1 MLPPFQ
7 LQAAHDDS
15 RRQYNHKK
23 PALMATMIGAIGVV
37 FGDIGTSPLYAL
49 KECFNPE
56 HGVPFSD
63 QTVYGI
69 LSMLFWA
76 MTLVV
81 SVKYVLFVMRADNNG
96 EGGILALT
104 ALAMRASSGSARFTR
119 TLMLLGLLG
128 AAMFYGD
135 AVITPAISVLS
146 AIEGMEIMAPAL
158 QAWVLPLA
166 LVVLIGLFLLQKH
179 GTHVV
184 GRLFG
189 PIMLLWFVLLG
200 LLGLISVVR
209 SPQILVALNPL
220 YAIEFGFRHTMQ
232 AFVVFGSVFLALT
245 GAEALYADMGHFGA
259 RPIRYAW
266 FYIAMPCLLLNYF
279 GQGAML
285 LREPSAVQ
293 NPFFL
298 LMPGWAVGPMVVLAT
313 AATVIASQ
321 AVISG
326 AFSMTAQAVH
336 LGYAPRMKILYT
348 SDVEIGQIYAPVV
361 NYVVLVLV
369 VAVVLA
375 FGKSDNLAAAYG
387 IAVTTTMVLTTG
399 LVTVVMRN
407 AWKWSLPV
415 VAGLGAVFLA
425 VDLSFFSANLLKIA
439 AGGWFPLL
447 LGGLIFFLMVTW
459 HTGTQL
465 LKARNV
471 EGGIPLEP
479 FMEGLLRHPPHRVD
493 GTAVYLTPS
502 MDFVPLALLH
512 NLKHNHV
519 LHERVLFIHFRT
531 LAVPY
536 VQPAKRLAIRT
547 IGDNIYAAV
556 ADFGFK
562 ETPAVDEIVKN
573 VGERL
578 GVVFEDMET
587 SFFITRA
594 TVVPS
599 PLPGMAMWREALFAW
614 MQHNS
619 AKPSDFFRI
628 PANRLVELGS
638 KVEI

>member
-1 MLPPFQ
+1 
-7 LQAAHDDS
+7 
-15 RRQYNHKK
+15 
-23 PALMATMIGAIGVV
+23 MATMMGAIGVV

-63 QTVYGI
+63 QTVFGI

-81 SVKYVLFVMRADNNG
+81 SIKYVLFVMRADNNG

-104 ALAMRASSGSARFTR
+104 ALAMRASSGSARFTNM
-119 TLMLLGLLG
+119 LMMLGLLG

-158 QAWVLPLA
+158 QTWVLPLS
-166 LVVLIGLFLLQKH
+166 LVVLIALFLIQKQ

-189 PIMLLWFVLLG
+189 PIMLIWFVLLG
-200 LLGLISVVR
+200 LIGLASVVR
-209 SPQILVALNPL
+209 SPQILVALSPV
-220 YAIEFGFRHTMQ
+220 YAIEFAFRHTVQ

-259 RPIRYAW
+259 RPIRFAW

-279 GQGAML
+279 GQGALL
-285 LREPSAVQ
+285 LREPAAVQ

-298 LMPGWAVGPMVVLAT
+298 LMPNWAVGPMVVLAT

-348 SDVEIGQIYAPVV
+348 SDVEIGQIYVPMV
-361 NYVVLVLV
+361 NYVLLLLV
-369 VAVVLA
+369 VAGVLA

-387 IAVTTTMVLTTG
+387 IAVTTTMLLTTG

-415 VAGLGAVFLA
+415 VACVGAVFLA
-425 VDLSFFSANLLKIA
+425 VDLSFFGANLLKIA

-447 LGGLIFFLMVTW
+447 LGGMIFFLMVTW
-459 HTGTQL
+459 HSGTQL

-502 MDFVPLALLH
+502 IDFVPLALLH

-519 LHERVLFIHFRT
+519 LHKRVLFIHFRT

-536 VQPAKRLAIRT
+536 VEPAKRMVLKT
-547 IGDNIYAAV
+547 IGEDIYTAV
-556 ADFGFK
+556 VDFGFK
-562 ETPAVDEIVKN
+562 ETPNVGEIVKSI
-573 VGERL
+573 GERL

-599 PLPGMAMWREALFAW
+599 SALPGMAMWREALFAW
-614 MQHNS
+614 MQQNS

>member
-1 MLPPFQ
+1 MTT
-7 LQAAHDDS
+7 AAAS
-15 RRQYNHKK
+15 KTKK
-23 PALMATMIGAIGVV
+23 NPALMATMVGAIGVV

-63 QTVYGI
+63 QTVFGI

-158 QAWVLPLA
+158 QKWVLPLA
-166 LVVLIGLFLLQKH
+166 LIVLIALFLIQRH

-189 PIMLLWFVLLG
+189 PIMVIWFVLLG
-200 LLGLISVVR
+200 LMGLVSVVK
-209 SPQILVALNPL
+209 SPQILVALSPV
-220 YAIEFGFRHTMQ
+220 YAIEFGFRHTVL
-232 AFVVFGSVFLALT
+232 AFIVFGSVFLALT

-279 GQGAML
+279 GQGALL

-298 LMPGWAVGPMVVLAT
+298 LMPNWAVGPMVVLAT

-348 SDVEIGQIYAPVV
+348 SDVEIGQIYVPVV
-361 NYVVLVLV
+361 NYVLLALV
-369 VAVVLA
+369 VAILA
-375 FGKSDNLAAAYG
+375 YLG
-387 IAVTTTMVLTTG
+387 
-399 LVTVVMRN
+399 VMYY
-407 AWKWSLPV
+407 
-415 VAGLGAVFLA
+415 VAH
-425 VDLSFFSANLLKIA
+425 
-439 AGGWFPLL
+439 P
-447 LGGLIFFLMVTW
+447 
-459 HTGTQL
+459 QL
-465 LKARNV
+465 
-471 EGGIPLEP
+471 
-479 FMEGLLRHPPHRVD
+479 
-493 GTAVYLTPS
+493 
-502 MDFVPLALLH
+502 
-512 NLKHNHV
+512 
-519 LHERVLFIHFRT
+519 
-531 LAVPY
+531 
-536 VQPAKRLAIRT
+536 
-547 IGDNIYAAV
+547 
-556 ADFGFK
+556 
-562 ETPAVDEIVKN
+562 
-573 VGERL
+573 VGE
-578 GVVFEDMET
+578 
-587 SFFITRA
+587 A
-594 TVVPS
+594 
-599 PLPGMAMWREALFAW
+599 
-614 MQHNS
+614 
-619 AKPSDFFRI
+619 
-628 PANRLVELGS
+628 
-638 KVEI
+638 

>member
-1 MLPPFQ
+1 MTT
-7 LQAAHDDS
+7 AAAS
-15 RRQYNHKK
+15 TTTKK
-23 PALMATMIGAIGVV
+23 PALMATMMGAIGVV

-81 SVKYVLFVMRADNNG
+81 SIKYVLFVMRADNNG

-184 GRLFG
+184 GRLFR

-200 LLGLISVVR
+200 LLGLISVVQ

-348 SDVEIGQIYAPVV
+348 SDVEIGQIYVPVV

-536 VQPAKRLAIRT
+536 VQPAKRLSIKT

>member
-1 MLPPFQ
+1 MTT
-7 LQAAHDDS
+7 AAAS
-15 RRQYNHKK
+15 KTKK
-23 PALMATMIGAIGVV
+23 NPALMATMIGAIGVV

-63 QTVYGI
+63 QTVFGI

-81 SVKYVLFVMRADNNG
+81 SIKYVLFVMRADNNG

-158 QAWVLPLA
+158 QKWVLPLA
-166 LVVLIGLFLLQKH
+166 LIVLIALFLIQKQ

-189 PIMLLWFVLLG
+189 PIMVLWFLLLG
-200 LLGLISVVR
+200 LMGLVSVAK
-209 SPQILVALNPL
+209 SPQILVALNPV
-220 YAIEFGFRHTMQ
+220 YAIEFGFRHTVL
-232 AFVVFGSVFLALT
+232 AFIVFGSVFLALT

-279 GQGAML
+279 GQGALL

-298 LMPGWAVGPMVVLAT
+298 LMPNWAVGPMVVLAT

-348 SDVEIGQIYAPVV
+348 SDVEIGQIYVPVV
-361 NYVVLVLV
+361 NYMLLVLV

-407 AWKWSLPV
+407 AWKWRLSL
-415 VAGLGAVFLA
+415 VACIGAVFLA

-459 HTGTQL
+459 HSGTQL

-479 FMEGLLRHPPHRVD
+479 FMEGLLRHPPYRVD

-502 MDFVPLALLH
+502 IDFVPLALLH

-519 LHERVLFIHFRT
+519 LHKRVLFIHFRT

-536 VQPAKRLAIRT
+536 VDPAKRLVIKT
-547 IGDNIYAAV
+547 IGNDIHTAV
-556 ADFGFK
+556 VDFGFK
-562 ETPAVDEIVKN
+562 ETPAVDEIVRN

-578 GVVFEDMET
+578 GIVFEDMET

-599 PLPGMAMWREALFAW
+599 PLPGMAMWRESLFAW

>member
-1 MLPPFQ
+1 MTTV
-7 LQAAHDDS
+7 AAS
-15 RRQYNHKK
+15 TIKK
-23 PALMATMIGAIGVV
+23 NPALMATMVGAIGVV

-81 SVKYVLFVMRADNNG
+81 SIKYVLFVMRADNNG

-158 QAWVLPLA
+158 QTWVLPLA
-166 LVVLIGLFLLQKH
+166 LVVLIALFLIQKQ

-189 PIMLLWFVLLG
+189 PIMVIWFVLLG
-200 LLGLISVVR
+200 LMGLVSVVK
-209 SPQILVALNPL
+209 SPQILVALSPV
-220 YAIEFGFRHTMQ
+220 YAIEFGFRHTVL

-279 GQGAML
+279 GQGALL

-298 LMPGWAVGPMVVLAT
+298 LMPNWAVGPMVVLAT

-348 SDVEIGQIYAPVV
+348 SDVEIGQIYVPVV
-361 NYVVLVLV
+361 NYILLLLV

-407 AWKWSLPV
+407 AWKWSLPL
-415 VAGLGAVFLA
+415 VACIGAVFLA

-479 FMEGLLRHPPHRVD
+479 FMEGLLRHPPYRVD

-502 MDFVPLALLH
+502 IEFVPLALLH

-519 LHERVLFIHFRT
+519 LHKRVLFIHFRT

-536 VQPAKRLAIRT
+536 VDPAKRMVIKTL
-547 IGDNIYAAV
+547 GDNIYTAV
-556 ADFGFK
+556 VDFGFK
-562 ETPAVDEIVKN
+562 ETPAVDEIVRSA
-573 VGERL
+573 GERL
-578 GVVFEDMET
+578 GIVFEDMET

-599 PLPGMAMWREALFAW
+599 PLPGMAMWRESLFAW

>member
-1 MLPPFQ
+1 MTT
-7 LQAAHDDS
+7 AAAS
-15 RRQYNHKK
+15 TTTKK

-348 SDVEIGQIYAPVV
+348 SDVEIGQIYVPVV

-536 VQPAKRLAIRT
+536 VQPAKRLAIKT

>member
-1 MLPPFQ
+1 MST
-7 LQAAHDDS
+7 AVAS
-15 RRQYNHKK
+15 TITKK
-23 PALMATMIGAIGVV
+23 PALMATMVGAIGVV

-63 QTVYGI
+63 QTVFGV

-81 SVKYVLFVMRADNNG
+81 SIKYVVFVMRADNNG

-104 ALAMRASSGSARFTR
+104 ALAMRASSGKARFTR

-158 QAWVLPLA
+158 QSWVLPLA
-166 LVVLIGLFLLQKH
+166 LTVLIGLFLLQKQ

-189 PIMLLWFVLLG
+189 PVMLIWFALLG
-200 LLGLISVVR
+200 LLGLVSLAKA
-209 SPQILVALNPL
+209 PQVLVALNPV
-220 YAIEFGFRHTMQ
+220 YALEFGFRHTVQ
-232 AFVVFGSVFLALT
+232 AFIVFGSVFLALT

-259 RPIRYAW
+259 RPIRFAW

-279 GQGAML
+279 GQGALL
-285 LREPSAVQ
+285 LREPTAVQ

-298 LMPGWAVGPMVVLAT
+298 LMPNWAVGPMVVLAT

-348 SDVEIGQIYAPVV
+348 SDVEIGQIYVPVV
-361 NYVVLVLV
+361 NYVLLLLV

-387 IAVTTTMVLTTG
+387 IAVTTTMVLTTC

-407 AWKWSLPV
+407 TWRWGLPV
-415 VAGLGAVFLA
+415 VVTLGAVFLA
-425 VDLSFFSANLLKIA
+425 VDLSFFAANLLKIA

-479 FMEGLLRHPPHRVD
+479 FMEGLLRHPPYRVD

-519 LHERVLFIHFRT
+519 LHKRVLFVHFRT

-536 VQPAKRLAIRT
+536 VEPAKRLVIKT
-547 IGDNIYAAV
+547 IGQDIYAAV
-556 ADFGFK
+556 VDFGFK

-578 GVVFEDMET
+578 GIVFEDMET

-599 PLPGMAMWREALFAW
+599 PLPGMAMWRESLFAW

>member
-1 MLPPFQ
+1 MKIPSHTKLPDISAWRLLVP
-7 LQAAHDDS
+7 
-15 RRQYNHKK
+15 
-23 PALMATMIGAIGVV
+23 AIGVV

-63 QTVYGI
+63 QTVFGI
-69 LSMLFWA
+69 MSMLFWA

-158 QAWVLPLA
+158 QTWVLPLS
-166 LVVLIGLFLLQKH
+166 LIVLIALFLIQRQ

-189 PIMLLWFVLLG
+189 PIMVIWFVLLG
-200 LLGLISVVR
+200 LIGLASVVK
-209 SPQILVALNPL
+209 SPQILVALSPL
-220 YAIEFGFRHTMQ
+220 YAIEFGFRHTVL
-232 AFVVFGSVFLALT
+232 AFIVFGSVFLALT

-279 GQGAML
+279 GQGALL

-298 LMPGWAVGPMVVLAT
+298 LMPSWAVGPMVLLAT

-348 SDVEIGQIYAPVV
+348 SDVEIGQIYVPVV
-361 NYVVLVLV
+361 NYVLLVLV

-387 IAVTTTMVLTTG
+387 IAVTTTMVLTSC
-399 LVTVVMRN
+399 LVMVVMRH
-407 AWKWSLPV
+407 AWKWSLPAV
-415 VAGLGAVFLA
+415 IGIGSVFLS
-425 VDLSFFSANLLKIA
+425 VDLSFLCANLLKIA

-447 LGGLIFFLMVTW
+447 LGGLIFFLMMTW

-465 LKARNV
+465 VRARHV
-471 EGGIPLEP
+471 DAAVPLEP
-479 FMEGLLRHPPHRVD
+479 LVASLERSPPFRAPSF
-493 GTAVYLTPS
+493 AVFLSPS
-502 MDFVPLALLH
+502 PHCAPSALLH
-512 NLKHNHV
+512 NLKHNRV
-519 LHERVLFIHFRT
+519 LHEATVVLHVET
-531 LAVPY
+531 LPVPY
-536 VQPAKRLAIRT
+536 VDEDERIETKKVGIGVHAATIR
-547 IGDNIYAAV
+547 
-556 ADFGFK
+556 FGFR
-562 ETPAVDEIVKN
+562 EHP
-573 VGERL
+573 RL
-578 GVVFEDMET
+578 DAISRRIAGLIGKAYGDLDISYFC
-587 SFFITRA
+587 TRA
-594 TVVPS
+594 VVTS
-599 PLPGMAMWREALFAW
+599 AARSSMARWRAGLYAW
-614 MQHNS
+614 LRHNS
-619 AKPSDFFRI
+619 ARPAVFYEL
-628 PANRLVELGS
+628 PANRVVELGQR
-638 KVEI
+638 VEI

>member
-1 MLPPFQ
+1 MTT
-7 LQAAHDDS
+7 AAAS
-15 RRQYNHKK
+15 QTNKN
-23 PALMATMIGAIGVV
+23 PALMATMVGAIGVV

-63 QTVYGI
+63 QTVFGI

-158 QAWVLPLA
+158 QKWVLPLA
-166 LVVLIGLFLLQKH
+166 LIVLIGLFLIQKQ

-189 PIMLLWFVLLG
+189 PIMVIWFVLLG
-200 LLGLISVVR
+200 LLGLASVVK
-209 SPQILVALNPL
+209 SPEILVALSPV
-220 YAIEFGFRHTMQ
+220 YAIEFGFRHTVL

-279 GQGAML
+279 GQGALL

-298 LMPGWAVGPMVVLAT
+298 LMPNWAVGPMVVLAT

-348 SDVEIGQIYAPVV
+348 SDVEIGQIYVPVV
-361 NYVVLVLV
+361 NYMLLVLV

-407 AWKWSLPV
+407 AWKWRLWL
-415 VAGLGAVFLA
+415 VACLGTVFLA

-479 FMEGLLRHPPHRVD
+479 FMEGLLRHPPYRVD

-502 MDFVPLALLH
+502 IDFVPLALLH

-519 LHERVLFIHFRT
+519 LHRRVLFIHFRT

-536 VQPAKRLAIRT
+536 VDPAKRLVIKT
-547 IGDNIYAAV
+547 IGEDIYAAV
-556 ADFGFK
+556 VDFGFK
-562 ETPAVDEIVKN
+562 ETPAVDEIVRN

-578 GVVFEDMET
+578 GIVFEDMET

-599 PLPGMAMWREALFAW
+599 PLPGMVMWRESLFAW

>member
-1 MLPPFQ
+1 
-7 LQAAHDDS
+7 
-15 RRQYNHKK
+15 
-23 PALMATMIGAIGVV
+23 
-37 FGDIGTSPLYAL
+37 
-49 KECFNPE
+49 
-56 HGVPFSD
+56 
-63 QTVYGI
+63 
-69 LSMLFWA
+69 
-76 MTLVV
+76 
-81 SVKYVLFVMRADNNG
+81 
-96 EGGILALT
+96 
-104 ALAMRASSGSARFTR
+104 
-119 TLMLLGLLG
+119 
-128 AAMFYGD
+128 
-135 AVITPAISVLS
+135 
-146 AIEGMEIMAPAL
+146 MEIMAPAL

-200 LLGLISVVR
+200 LLGLISVVQ

-348 SDVEIGQIYAPVV
+348 SDVEIGQIYVPVV

-536 VQPAKRLAIRT
+536 VQPAKRLAIKT

>member
-1 MLPPFQ
+1 
-7 LQAAHDDS
+7 
-15 RRQYNHKK
+15 
-23 PALMATMIGAIGVV
+23 MATMVGAIGVV

-63 QTVYGI
+63 QTVFGV

-81 SVKYVLFVMRADNNG
+81 SIKYVVFVMRADNNG

-104 ALAMRASSGSARFTR
+104 ALAMRASSGKARFTR

-158 QAWVLPLA
+158 QSWVLPLA
-166 LVVLIGLFLLQKH
+166 LTVLIGLFLLQKQ

-189 PIMLLWFVLLG
+189 PVMLIWFALLG
-200 LLGLISVVR
+200 LLGLVSLAKA
-209 SPQILVALNPL
+209 PQVLVALNPV
-220 YAIEFGFRHTMQ
+220 YALEFGFRHTVQ
-232 AFVVFGSVFLALT
+232 AFIVFGSVFLALT

-259 RPIRYAW
+259 RPIRFAW

-279 GQGAML
+279 GQGALL
-285 LREPSAVQ
+285 LREPTAVQ

-298 LMPGWAVGPMVVLAT
+298 LMPNWAVGPMVVLAT

-348 SDVEIGQIYAPVV
+348 SDVEIGQIYVPVV
-361 NYVVLVLV
+361 NYVLLLLV

-387 IAVTTTMVLTTG
+387 IAVTTTMVLTTC

-407 AWKWSLPV
+407 TWRWGLPV
-415 VAGLGAVFLA
+415 VVTLGAVFLA
-425 VDLSFFSANLLKIA
+425 VDLSFFAANLLKIA

-479 FMEGLLRHPPHRVD
+479 FMEGLLRHPPYRVD

-519 LHERVLFIHFRT
+519 LHKRVLFVHFRT

-536 VQPAKRLAIRT
+536 VEPAKRLVIKT
-547 IGDNIYAAV
+547 IGQDIYAAV
-556 ADFGFK
+556 VDFGFK

-578 GVVFEDMET
+578 GIVFEDMET

-599 PLPGMAMWREALFAW
+599 PLPGMAMWRESLFAW

>member
-1 MLPPFQ
+1 MTT
-7 LQAAHDDS
+7 AAAS
-15 RRQYNHKK
+15 TTTKK
-23 PALMATMIGAIGVV
+23 PALMATMMGAIGVV

-81 SVKYVLFVMRADNNG
+81 SIKYVLFVMRADNNG

-200 LLGLISVVR
+200 LLGLISVVQ

-298 LMPGWAVGPMVVLAT
+298 LMPGWAVGAMVVLAT

-348 SDVEIGQIYAPVV
+348 SDVEIGQIYVPVV

-536 VQPAKRLAIRT
+536 VQPAKRLSIKT